1 MIAVDEPVADLLSQ
15 DDHMTNDNEPT
26 GLATEHYIIRGGAQ
40 GRDRLRVL
48 SRVMR
53 PSTERFLDRIS
64 LPTGSICLDAGCG
77 GGEVAQLLA
86 ARTGPTGRVVGVDVD
101 PVQLD
106 IVRAECEASGI
117 DNLEFRHADV
127 ERFDETSAYDVV
139 FSRFVLTHLADP
151 VSALA
156 ALVRAGRPGSTI
168 AIEDVDF
175 AGHFCF
181 PEHSAFARYCEV
193 YAASALGRGADPFIG
208 RRLPSM
214 FAAAGLVDIDVHI
227 EQPAG
232 FDADLK
238 AMAPL
243 TMAAIAEAVVAA
255 GLVSADE
262 VERLVNELWEFAEE
276 PHSVM
281 SVPRIVQVTGRVG
294 G

>member
-1 MIAVDEPVADLLSQ
+1 
-15 DDHMTNDNEPT
+15 MTDTNEPT
-26 GLATEHYIIRGGAQ
+26 GLATEHYIIRGGSQ

-64 LPTGSICLDAGCG
+64 LPTGSVCLDAGCG
-77 GGEVAQLLA
+77 GGEVTQLLA

-106 IVRAECEASGI
+106 IVRAECAAAGLEH
-117 DNLEFRHADV
+117 LEFRHADV
-127 ERFDETSAYDVV
+127 ERFDEVGVYDLV

-151 VSALA
+151 VAALA
-156 ALVRAGRPGSTI
+156 ALVRSCKPGSTV
-168 AIEDVDF
+168 AVEDVDF

-181 PEHSAFARYCEV
+181 PERPSFARYCEV
-193 YAASALGRGADPFIG
+193 YAASAVGRGADPFIG

-214 FAAAGLVDIDVHI
+214 FAAAGLVDIEVHV

-232 FDADLK
+232 FDPDLK

-243 TMAAIAEAVVAA
+243 TMAAIAEAVVSA

-262 VERLVNELWEFAEE
+262 VDRLVDDLWEFADD
-276 PHSVM
+276 PHSIM
-281 SVPRIVQVTGRVG
+281 SVPRIVQVTGRVAG
-294 G
+294 